1 MCFRCPASKS
11 VQLLAALRLMLCHV
25 SLQVCS
31 FRCIVSYESQLLE
44 DFSLCILQ
52 KNNCL
57 GLSADIPARPRVL
70 PMTHFRG
77 QALTHHKAGQ
87 TCSCYLCASQPC
99 SFCFSLCQGPLKDIV
114 WNKVDP
120 SELHLSHCPHWC
132 VYVCLCLFL
141 RYALSMT

>member
-1 MCFRCPASKS
+1 MKVLGGVKRPKKCPA
-11 VQLLAALRLMLCHV
+11 AWHIRYDAV

-57 GLSADIPARPRVL
+57 GLSADIPIRPRVL

-77 QALTHHKAGQ
+77 QPLTHHQAGQ
-87 TCSCYLCASQPC
+87 ACPCQLPASQ
-99 SFCFSLCQGPLKDIV
+99 SSILFLSVLRSLCKTHSLEQGRPQ
-114 WNKVDP
+114 
-120 SELHLSHCPHWC
+120 
-132 VYVCLCLFL
+132 
-141 RYALSMT
+141 